1 MANEPTPR
9 NALAL
14 LVTCVVLTAA
24 LPHVPIVHWAWWPLS
39 LLSTLAHELG
49 HGVAALLVGGHFDRL
64 AVYAD
69 GSGVAATAT
78 SGGRIARAVVA
89 AGGLVGP
96 AVAAGGMFLLAR
108 TQRHAR
114 VALAV
119 TAGLLLLALLLVVR
133 NLFGI
138 AFVLVVAAALSAIVY
153 RGQGWVPRF
162 TLVFLAVQL
171 ALSVFSRSDYLF
183 ASVARTGT
191 GPMPSDVAQMASA
204 LFLPFWFW
212 GAACG
217 ALSLAVLLLGV
228 RTYLAPLRTR

>member
-1 MANEPTPR
+1 
-9 NALAL
+9 
-14 LVTCVVLTAA
+14 
-24 LPHVPIVHWAWWPLS
+24 
-39 LLSTLAHELG
+39 
-49 HGVAALLVGGHFDRL
+49 
-64 AVYAD
+64 
-69 GSGVAATAT
+69 
-78 SGGRIARAVVA
+78 
-89 AGGLVGP
+89 
-96 AVAAGGMFLLAR
+96 MFLLAR
-108 TQRHAR
+108 TQRRAR

-119 TAGLLLLALLLVVR
+119 TAGLLLLALVLVVR

-162 TLVFLAVQL
+162 ALVFLAVQL

-183 ASVARTGT
+183 TSVARTGV

-228 RTYLAPLRTR
+228 RTYLAPLRAR